1 MFYHGRMAVS
11 AVCSGPQYHLRTD
24 VQKLDAQAESPERMA
39 TLARLFSRDICM
51 LRWPPRLASPP
62 EWNERT
68 NASQSVKSPSDF
80 GLSLRPDFPLGRCIR
95 PSVRPSVRHPDPR
108 ITSITSPDCKSFP
121 SSIYLANNLSSEDH
135 NSEGNAASISG
146 FCSDFSFCN
155 LFLFRSL
162 LFHATPV

>member
-1 MFYHGRMAVS
+1 MRQYQNACEIFDPNTMFYHGRMAVS

-80 GLSLRPDFPLGRCIR
+80 GLSLRADFPLDPCI
-95 PSVRPSVRHPDPR
+95 PASVRHPDHR
-108 ITSITSPDCKSFP
+108 ITSITSPDCKSSP
-121 SSIYLANNLSSEDH
+121 SSFYLVKRAVCRARGAGTVTE
-135 NSEGNAASISG
+135 
-146 FCSDFSFCN
+146 
-155 LFLFRSL
+155 RQ
-162 LFHATPV
+162 

>member
-1 MFYHGRMAVS
+1 MHKRRALREWQLLLVS
-11 AVCSGPQYHLRTD
+11 SLGTFVCCDG
-24 VQKLDAQAESPERMA
+24 
-39 TLARLFSRDICM
+39 
-51 LRWPPRLASPP
+51 RLASPRHP
-62 EWNERT
+62 NGMSERT
-68 NASQSVKSPSDF
+68 PVKVSKALRILGFHFGQTSHSDGASV
-80 GLSLRPDFPLGRCIR
+80 R